1 MGVPCPLFSNLNM
14 HVRRDVHFNPFEQL
28 LDSVHVSGDGSHHE
42 LRGRVLKLFFLR
54 LDND

>member
-42 LRGRVLKLFFLR
+42 LRGRVLKLFF
-54 LDND
+54 